1 LYDISYAILARIH
14 MHNRPER
21 ERRPYARWAIGFV
34 AAAFVFRLLFGL
46 SSELFFEDET
56 QIFLIGLRYYATG
69 HWPYFG
75 PDVVWTKSEIPGALQ
90 GLLVG
95 LPLRALPVPE
105 APYVLLNLLSAIA
118 LAAQAWYTC
127 ARVPTVPRWLVWGWL
142 FTMPWTLQF
151 STHIINPSY
160 VLPAAV
166 AFFIGFFEAAPAFR
180 RGLVPPA
187 AGFALMGAAL
197 LWVMQIHMSWPLLG
211 PYIAYAAFTCRR
223 DGGRHLAI
231 YALAFAAGA
240 LIPGAALAPTW
251 LYFGGQSGSGGVLR
265 NIHVHAVNPFIVV
278 TTIARFFSFASLE
291 IVRFIATDNAKR
303 LEFFLRNRA
312 LVPLAIVVW
321 TIGIAQPVW
330 MLIEWFRHRASSPE
344 WTRLRWLVAASV
356 LLVYASYWFV
366 MEPPQA
372 HAFYVLAP
380 IAWLFAAWCWTFID
394 GPRARI
400 AAAAVLTISIAF
412 HAGLAWAQAPDRS
425 LYKNRAP
432 VAAAVAFKEPE
443 MLAHRRAFAVDG
455 GPSSLQDPTRPYDPT
470 RDIEVTRS
478 VVRIGI
484 AGSLNWTIV
493 VRNANPRV
501 AFRDLQYE
509 TTYLDDSGRIV
520 DERHEFI
527 KDIFEPGAVREVLLN
542 DRFLVKPFASA
553 TLRIVAAE
561 ALLPD
566 TSPNVRE

>member
-1 LYDISYAILARIH
+1 
-14 MHNRPER
+14 
-21 ERRPYARWAIGFV
+21 V
-34 AAAFVFRLLFGL
+34 AVAFVFRLLFGL

-69 HWPYFG
+69 SWPFFG
-75 PDVVWTKSEIPGALQ
+75 PDVVWTTSEIPGALQ

-95 LPLRALPVPE
+95 VPLRLLPLPE
-105 APYVLLNLLSAIA
+105 APYVLLNLLSALA
-118 LAAQAWYTC
+118 LAAQAWYIC
-127 ARVPTVPRWLVWGWL
+127 ARVPSVPRWLVWGWL

-166 AFFIGFFEAAPAFR
+166 AFFIGFFETVPAFR

-187 AGFALMGAAL
+187 IGFALMGAAL

-211 PYIAYAAFTCRR
+211 PYIAYAAFAARR
-223 DGGRHLAI
+223 DGVRRLAL
-231 YALAFAAGA
+231 YALAFTAGA
-240 LIPGAALAPTW
+240 LIPGAALVPTW
-251 LYFGGQSGSGGVLR
+251 FAYGGQSGSGGVLR
-265 NIHVHAVNPFIVV
+265 NIHVHGVNPFIIV

-303 LEFFLRNRA
+303 LEFFLRHRC
-312 LVPLAIVVW
+312 LIPLAAVVW
-321 TIGIAQPVW
+321 IVGLAQPVW
-330 MLIEWFRHRASSPE
+330 MLAEMFRGWQRRASDAE
-344 WTRLRWLVAASV
+344 WNRLRWLVLVSV

-380 IAWLFAAWCWTFID
+380 IAWLFAARCWTFVD
-394 GPRARI
+394 GPRARR
-400 AAAAVLTISIAF
+400 AAAIVLAISIAF
-412 HAGLAWAQAPDRS
+412 HAGLAWAQAPEKS
-425 LYKNRAP
+425 LYKNRGP
-432 VAAAVAFKEPE
+432 VAAAVTFKEPE
-443 MLAHRRAFAVDG
+443 ILGHRRAFAVDG
-455 GPSSLQDPTRPYDPT
+455 GPASLQDPTRPYDPT
-470 RDIEVTRS
+470 RDILLTRS
-478 VVRIGI
+478 VLHVGI

-493 VRNANPRV
+493 VHNANPRV
-501 AFRDLQYE
+501 AFRDLEYD
-509 TTYLDDSGRIV
+509 TTYVDASGRTI

-527 KDIFEPGAVREVLLN
+527 KDIFEPGETREVTLN
-542 DRFLVKPFASA
+542 DRFKSVPFASA

-566 TSPNVRE
+566 TSRSVRQ